1 MIKGSKVI
9 LRPIQEQDWSLIE
22 EWGQSREALWGPFQR
37 FQLDHMPL
45 LRAAF
50 QQTGLFQRE
59 SGLLLFET
67 LTEQRVIGFV
77 RFTLIPYPDHDLPHP
92 EIGFGIPDAS
102 ARGKGYAQEA
112 IRLIVDYL
120 FSGYPIERISAF
132 TDIENIPAQRVMERT
147 GFCREGI
154 LRRAMFRD
162 GEWHDVALYG
172 ILRQNRNSVKL

>member
-1 MIKGSKVI
+1 M
-9 LRPIQEQDWSLIE
+9 
-22 EWGQSREALWGPFQR
+22 
-37 FQLDHMPL
+37 
-45 LRAAF
+45 
-50 QQTGLFQRE
+50 
-59 SGLLLFET
+59 
-67 LTEQRVIGFV
+67 IGFV

-92 EIGFGIPDAS
+92 EIGFGIPNAS

-132 TDIENIPAQRVMERT
+132 TDIENIPAQRVMERI

-162 GEWHDVALYG
+162 GEWRDVALYG